1 MTSRVAMIRGEAAAP
16 AGGPARTVAIRADMD
31 ALPVPET
38 TGLPFASENPGVS
51 HACGHDG
58 HIAMLL
64 GAAAI
69 LMRERRRLPGSVK
82 LIFQHAE
89 EKAPGGAI
97 ELVRAG
103 VTKGVSA
110 IVGLHV
116 MNGPVGEIS
125 VATGPAASTT
135 SDCAWIEVTGCGAH
149 ASMPDTGSIGSEI
162 VMALHMKRLA
172 LSEPQ

>member
-38 TGLPFASENPGVS
+38 FASENPGVS

-135 SDCAWIEVTGCGAH
+135 SGCAWIEVTGCGAH
-149 ASMPDTGSIGSEI
+149 ASMPDTGIDPVI
-162 VMALHMKRLA
+162 DRLGDRHGA
-172 LSEPQ
+172 SHEASRAQ

>member
-1 MTSRVAMIRGEAAAP
+1 MN
-16 AGGPARTVAIRADMD
+16 
-31 ALPVPET
+31 ALPVPEA

-103 VTKGVSA
+103 VMKGVSA

-125 VATGPAASTT
+125 VATGPAAPTV
-135 SDCAWIEVTGCGAH
+135 SDCAWIGVTGVRRARLDARHGDRSRDDRLGDRHGASH
-149 ASMPDTGSIGSEI
+149 EASR
-162 VMALHMKRLA
+162 AR
-172 LSEPQ
+172 